1 MTDRPVVLLLSVL
14 CLSTA
19 DAFAQNDAERMA
31 EVLCVGDP
39 ECLALAK
46 HRLTAERLRTMFAVD
61 RALVALLT
69 QVPDLEN
76 RMGELATS
84 IDPQRRFRE
93 VTLMGQVYDGIPEI
107 AQLLNKYKTTG
118 REYMMTHA
126 VAMVTAMT
134 DDSLT
139 HEAQLEG
146 RTAIPSAMMSPAL
159 RFWRSMDPALK
170 SEAVAWKKMRGY
182 DKGLNR

>member
-46 HRLTAERLRTMFAVD
+46 HRLTAERLRKMFAVD
-61 RALVALLT
+61 RALVTLMT

-76 RMGELATS
+76 RMGELATR
-84 IDPQRRFRE
+84 IDPQRRLRE
-93 VTLMGQVYDGIPEI
+93 VTLMGRVYDGIPEI
-107 AQLLNKYKTTG
+107 AQLLKQYKTTG

-126 VAMVTAMT
+126 VAMVTAMA
-134 DDSLT
+134 DESLT
-139 HEAQLEG
+139 YEAQGEG
-146 RTAIPSAMMSPAL
+146 RNAIPSEVMTPAL

-170 SEAVAWKKMRGY
+170 AEAVAWKKMRGY